1 MNDTLSDVLDLS
13 GSRPA
18 LRDARAVRGNID
30 AIVRLAVFG
39 DETERALARFAIHA
53 AAPELGAV
61 PASIAGLYAARGR
74 GEVSGFTVPAV
85 NIRGIAYDMSRA
97 LFRAIKSQNAA
108 ATVFELARSEM
119 SYTFQDPAELAA
131 VVLAAAIAEAYTGP
145 VFIQGDHFQ
154 ANAKKFATN
163 PEGET
168 QALEDL
174 VRKAIAAQFYCI
186 DIDASTLVDL
196 SFANVAEQQ
205 APNAR
210 LTARLATLVR
220 KLEPEGITISIGG
233 EIGEVGKEN
242 STVEELTAYVDGFH
256 ALVDRDMQGIAKVSV
271 QTGTSH
277 GGIPLPDGTIAK
289 VAIAF
294 ETLKEMSEVAR
305 ERYGMAGAVQHGA
318 STLPDELFHR
328 FPEVET
334 AEIHLATGFQN
345 LVMDHPA
352 FPRALLTEMHQYAER
367 EFAGERTADETDVQF
382 FYKTRKKTWG
392 PFKRATWDLPP
403 EVQAALGSALQ
414 DKFEFLIQQLKAN
427 NTREITLRYVPQAP
441 VEVEPPVLSTSA

>member
-1 MNDTLSDVLDLS
+1 MNDTLSDALDCS
-13 GSRPA
+13 GARPA
-18 LRDARAVRGNID
+18 LRDARAVRAKID

-39 DETERALARFAIHA
+39 AGAEQALARFAIHA

-61 PASIAGLYAARGR
+61 PSSIAGLYAARGR
-74 GEVSGFTVPAV
+74 GDVSGFTVPAV

-97 LFRAIKSQNAA
+97 LFRAMKSQQAA

-119 SYTFQDPAELAA
+119 GYTFQDPAELAA
-131 VVLAAAIAEAYTGP
+131 VVLAGAIAEDYQGP

-154 ANAKKFATN
+154 ANAKKFATDS
-163 PEGET
+163 EGET
-168 QALEDL
+168 QSLEDL
-174 VRKAIAAQFYCI
+174 IRQAIAAQFYCI

-196 SFANVAEQQ
+196 SVKSVAEQQ

-210 LTARLATLVR
+210 LTARLAALVR
-220 KLEPEGITISIGG
+220 KLEPTGVTISIGG

-256 ALVDRDMQGIAKVSV
+256 ELVGPNVQGISKVSV

-277 GGIPLPDGTIAK
+277 GGIPLPDGSIAK

-294 ETLKEMSEVAR
+294 ETLKEMSAVAR

-345 LVMDHPA
+345 LIMDHPA

-367 EFAGERTADETDVQF
+367 EFANERTPDETDVQF

-392 PFKRATWDLPP
+392 PFKQATWDLPA
-403 EVQAALGSALQ
+403 EVQGALGTALQ
-414 DKFEFLIQQLKAN
+414 DKFEFLMQQLKAN
-427 NTREITLRYVPQAP
+427 DTREFVLQTVFHEP
-441 VEVEPPVLSTSA
+441 VEIVPPDLSTLA

>member
-1 MNDTLSDVLDLS
+1 MNDCLSDALDIS
-13 GSRPA
+13 GGRPA
-18 LRDARAVRGNID
+18 LRNAGSVRDNID

-39 DETERALARFAIHA
+39 DGADQTLARFAIHA

-61 PASIAGLYAARGR
+61 PASIAPLYAARGR
-74 GEVSGFTVPAV
+74 GEVSGFTVPAI

-97 LFRAIKSQNAA
+97 LFRAIKSQLAS

-119 SYTFQDPAELAA
+119 GYTFQDPAELSA
-131 VVLAAAIAEAYTGP
+131 VVLGAAIAEGYEGP
-145 VFIQGDHFQ
+145 VFMQGDHFQ
-154 ANAKKFATN
+154 ANAKKFATD

-168 QALEDL
+168 HALEEL
-174 VRKAIAAQFYCI
+174 IKQAIAAQFYCI

-196 SFANVAEQQ
+196 SRDTVAEQQ
-205 APNAR
+205 APNAK
-210 LTARLATLVR
+210 LTARLARLVR
-220 KLEPEGITISIGG
+220 ELEPEGVTVSIGG

-242 STVEELTAYVDGFH
+242 STVEELTTYVDGFRELLG
-256 ALVDRDMQGIAKVSV
+256 ADVQGISKVSV

-277 GGIPLPDGTIAK
+277 GGIPLPDGSIAR

-294 ETLKEMSEVAR
+294 ETLQEMSQVAR

-345 LVMDHPA
+345 LIMDSPA
-352 FPRALLTEMHQYAER
+352 FPRSLLTEMHDYAQK
-367 EFAGERTADETDVQF
+367 EFASERTADETDVQF

-392 PFKRATWDLPP
+392 PFKRATWDLPAD
-403 EVQAALGSALQ
+403 VQGALGLALQ
-414 DKFEFLIQQLKAN
+414 EKFEFLMQQLNAN
-427 NTREITLRYVPQAP
+427 NTREFVIQHVFHQP
-441 VEVEPPVLSTSA
+441 VEVEPPVLSATS

>member
-1 MNDTLSDVLDLS
+1 MNDTLSDALDLS
-13 GSRPA
+13 GARPA

-39 DETERALARFAIHA
+39 TGAEQALAKFAIHA

-61 PASIAGLYAARGR
+61 PSSIAGLYAARGR

-97 LFRAIKSQNAA
+97 LFRAMKSQDAA

-119 SYTFQDPAELAA
+119 GYTFQDPAELAA
-131 VVLAAAIAEAYTGP
+131 VVLGAAIAEDYSGP

-154 ANAKKFATN
+154 ANAKKFATD

-168 QALEDL
+168 HALEDL
-174 VRKAIAAQFYCI
+174 IEKAIAAQFYCI

-196 SFANVAEQQ
+196 SFDSVAEQQ

-210 LTARLATLVR
+210 LTARLAQLVR
-220 KLEPEGITISIGG
+220 KLEPAGVTISIGG

-242 STVEELTAYVDGFH
+242 STVEELNAYVDGFH
-256 ALVDRDMQGIAKVSV
+256 EIVGADIQGISKVSV

-277 GGIPLPDGTIAK
+277 GGIPLPDGSIAK

-345 LVMDHPA
+345 LIMDHPA
-352 FPRALLTEMHQYAER
+352 FPRDLLTEMHQYAER
-367 EFAGERTADETDVQF
+367 EFANERAPDETDVQF

-392 PFKRATWDLPP
+392 PFKRATWDLPADA
-403 EVQAALGSALQ
+403 QGALGQSLQ

-427 NTREITLRYVPQAP
+427 N
-441 VEVEPPVLSTSA
+441 